1 MSTMNTIKSYSPLE
15 ERINVLSHA
24 FGFILSCFAF
34 ILVLTNPLL
43 NTDWLHT
50 FSFSI
55 FTLSLIT
62 LYTAST
68 LYHRATDPAK
78 RARLRV
84 FDHASIY
91 VLIAGTYTPF
101 TLIALDSDLGW
112 NIFIFTWIMA
122 ISGVVFK
129 LFFTGKFSVISTLL
143 YVVMGVMILFFI
155 DDLRANLASQ
165 GMQWLSLGGLS
176 YVVGAIIYSIKA
188 IKFNHAIF
196 HVFVLFGSFSHFIAA
211 YFYIV

>member
-1 MSTMNTIKSYSPLE
+1 MSTTKTYSPLE
-15 ERINVLSHA
+15 EKINVLSHA

-34 ILVLTNPLL
+34 ILALTNPLL
-43 NTDWLHT
+43 NTHWLHT

-62 LYTAST
+62 LYAAST

-101 TLIALDSDLGW
+101 TLIALDSELGL
-112 NIFIFTWIMA
+112 NIFILVWAMA

-129 LFFTGKFSVISTLL
+129 LFFTGKFSIVSTLL
-143 YVVMGVMILFFI
+143 YVIMGGMILVFI
-155 DDLRANLASQ
+155 DELSARLSQ
-165 GMQWLSLGGLS
+165 DGMFWLELGGLS
-176 YVVGAIIYSIKA
+176 YIVGAVIYSIKA